1 MTGPQSYV
9 VDTHALLWFLSK
21 DRKLG
26 SRAKGILESAT
37 EILVPTIVMAEA
49 VTVIEK
55 RRVALSIDELLHSIE
70 DASFVVVPFGADTF
84 RAMLELPSGIELHDR
99 MIAATA
105 GMYDAAVLTRDPI
118 FDGVVETVW

>member
-1 MTGPQSYV
+1 VTEPESYV

-26 SRAKGILESAT
+26 SQAKAILESAT

-49 VTVIEK
+49 VTTIEK
-55 RRVALSIDELLHSIE
+55 RRVSLSINELLHAIE
-70 DASFVVVPFGADTF
+70 DAAFVVVPFGSDTF

-105 GMYDAAVLTRDPI
+105 NMYDAAVLTRDPI
-118 FDGVVETVW
+118 FRGVVETVW